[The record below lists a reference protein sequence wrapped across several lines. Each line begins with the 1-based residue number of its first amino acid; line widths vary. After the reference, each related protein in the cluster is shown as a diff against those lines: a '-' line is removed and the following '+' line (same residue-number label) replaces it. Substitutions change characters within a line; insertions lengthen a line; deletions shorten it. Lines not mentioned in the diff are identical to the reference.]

1 MVIQFQELIIII
13 IGVNEFRIC
22 RLDFPEGI
30 GIGKGDVF
38 LLVQVGNNGPDLLN
52 VEPQVDH
59 I

>member
-1 MVIQFQELIIII
+1 MVIQFQELKIII

-22 RLDFPEGI
+22 RLDFPEDI

-38 LLVQVGNNGPDLLN
+38 LFAQVGNNGTDLLN